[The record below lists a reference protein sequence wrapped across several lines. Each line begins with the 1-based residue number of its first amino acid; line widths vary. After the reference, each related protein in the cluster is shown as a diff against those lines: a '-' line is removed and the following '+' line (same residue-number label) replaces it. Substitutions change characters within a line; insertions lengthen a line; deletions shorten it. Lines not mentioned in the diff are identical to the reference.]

1 MTLGHHEES
10 RGDLDRPQ
18 GQHEGRENEGRRN
31 HSPPRPIIT
40 ATLRR
45 ALIDTAL
52 ELVTE
57 EQDWAFSL
65 REVARRA
72 GVSHQAPYNHFPE
85 KQDLLAA
92 VAVVGF
98 ERLRDGMLRAMAG
111 IDDPEALVAVIGRTY
126 VRLGLENPALYRL
139 MFGSALADVGPGDR
153 PMIARS
159 AGAGA
164 RAVLEDVIQR
174 GARSGAFCRPG
185 RQPKGSDPRRPRV
198 LVRRAWPDHAGD
210 RRPHGAGRDRRR
222 RDREAAAHGDQRSAN
237 ALSPAVNEQKIAQL
251 VRQNQKS
258 VLYVRLLAW
267 PGLVLFGW
275 IRPPSRTRDP
285 PSRFT

>member
-1 MTLGHHEES
+1 LEPFVQKKIRRPDPPPYHH
-10 RGDLDRPQ
+10 GD
-18 GQHEGRENEGRRN
+18 
-31 HSPPRPIIT
+31 
-40 ATLRR
+40 LRR
-45 ALIDTAL
+45 ALIETAL

-174 GARSGAFCRPG
+174 GARSGAFAVPADS
-185 RQPKGSDPRRPRV
+185 PKDQI
-198 LVRRAWPDHAGD
+198 L
-210 RRPHGAGRDRRR
+210 
-222 RDREAAAHGDQRSAN
+222 AAHVFWSAVHGLTTL
-237 ALSPAVNEQKIAQL
+237 AIDRLMAPGVTVDDVIE
-251 VRQNQKS
+251 
-258 VLYVRLLAW
+258 RLLRTEIK
-267 PGLVLFGW
+267 GL
-275 IRPPSRTRDP
+275 RTP
-285 PSRFT
+285 